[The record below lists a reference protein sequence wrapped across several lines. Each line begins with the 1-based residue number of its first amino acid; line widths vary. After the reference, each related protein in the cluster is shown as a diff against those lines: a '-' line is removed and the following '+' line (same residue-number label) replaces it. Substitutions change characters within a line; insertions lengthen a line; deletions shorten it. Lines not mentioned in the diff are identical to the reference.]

1 MQLLI
6 VDDSSVI
13 RNRIARILLDDR
25 LSFIHATAMA
35 ENGAKALTAFAELR
49 PEVVTMDITMPQ
61 MDGVECTE
69 KMIAINPNCNILIVS
84 ALSDKATALKAL
96 KKGAKGFLFKPF
108 TDEELID
115 ALQEVVS

>member
-25 LSFIHATAMA
+25 LSFIHAISMA
-35 ENGAKALTAFAELR
+35 ENGAKALEVFLR
-49 PEVVTMDITMPQ
+49 QKPEVVTMDITMPE
-61 MDGVECTE
+61 MEGVECTQ
-69 KMIAINPNCNILIVS
+69 KMIAAYPDCSILVVS

-96 KKGAKGFLFKPF
+96 KQGAKGFLFKPF
-108 TDEELID
+108 TDEELIE